1 MLNFNLELAHWSE
14 FGQAPSWRKPM
25 KKLHEIQKVAKSGVP
40 HVHILAMIGGV
51 DFKIMMIRA

>member
-1 MLNFNLELAHWSE
+1 
-14 FGQAPSWRKPM
+14 M